1 MKSSSTTGLAY
12 SFIPADSSNQTTLT
26 DVDALAMDI
35 IKQNTNLYLFDGAMP
50 SAEILKAYTSG
61 ITLATDYSTKL
72 IVKLSNF
79 DVKYTYDKV
88 TKTRKIQKFPVNA
101 QTFSSI
107 IDGFAGWA
115 CLELS
120 PLSITSPYK
129 CLIFTDAI
137 GGWDDPDQSIL
148 VSNTTVVAGE
158 TITIKDV
165 NITLRDA
172 MLSIAPTI

>member
-12 SFIPADSSNQTTLT
+12 SFIPAESDKQSTLVEV
-26 DVDALAMDI
+26 DVLANDI
-35 IKQNTNLYLFDGAMP
+35 IKSNTNLYIFEGAMP
-50 SAEILKAYTSG
+50 SSEILKVYTSG
-61 ITLATDYSTKL
+61 ATLATDYSAKL
-72 IVKLSNF
+72 IIKLLNF

-101 QTFSSI
+101 QSFSAI
-107 IDGFAGWA
+107 IDGYAGWA

-120 PLSITSPYK
+120 PLSVTSPYK

-148 VSNTTVVAGE
+148 VSNTSVIAGE
-158 TITIKDV
+158 NITIKDV

-172 MLSIAPTI
+172 ML